1 MKKYFLFFLAFLCT
15 ACSHSTDDVFKV
27 YDSDY
32 DRIINNVRVKE
43 KTPYYVTYEYKDVRI
58 DEIAFLASKYC
69 HDQGGKKAVL
79 NNSILYR
86 NYSRRA
92 TFDCVELQN

>member
-1 MKKYFLFFLAFLCT
+1 MKKYFLFFLAFFCT
-15 ACSHSTDDVFKV
+15 ACSHSTDDVFDV

-32 DRIINNVRVKE
+32 DRIVSNVRVKE
-43 KTPYYVTYEYKDVRI
+43 ETPHYVTYEYKDVRI
-58 DEIAFLASKYC
+58 DEIAFLASRYC
-69 HDQGGKKAVL
+69 HVQGGKKAVL